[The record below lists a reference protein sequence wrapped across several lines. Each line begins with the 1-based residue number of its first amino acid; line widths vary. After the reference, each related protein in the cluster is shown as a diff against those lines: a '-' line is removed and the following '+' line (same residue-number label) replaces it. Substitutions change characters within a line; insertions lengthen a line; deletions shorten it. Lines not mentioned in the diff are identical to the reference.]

1 MEHRPSNLYP
11 ESEEAESGPEQG
23 TDEEGEEGVIGGT
36 SLEQAQLAYIFTGNS
51 PMRLGQLIFTSG
63 AGGSF
68 SRCQQRRA
76 GLRGEEDI
84 DPVPNPEGQRL
95 MKSGEF
101 GSVRFSIDTD
111 DFTKRP
117 SRESKGDSVGVR
129 SESVPST
136 SLSKLLLQR
145 ELGCYTGGRER
156 RLNQLVAQSMVPSTN
171 ADFIV
176 HYDNRSYSGQ
186 FSEDGNFF
194 YSCSQDF
201 RVRMYDTSNPYQWK
215 YYKTVDYI
223 DGRWTI
229 TDATLSPDN
238 RHLAYSSITA
248 RVCLASTAPE
258 DDGVHPLDFSNGRHR
273 NRNAMDPRY
282 GIWSI
287 RFSGDGREIV
297 AGANDCCLYVYDIE
311 TLTPVLR
318 LEGHKEDVNAVCYGD
333 RASPHIVYSGSD
345 DATVK
350 VWDRRSMADGR
361 EVGVFVGHTEGLTY
375 VDSKG
380 DGRYVLSNGKDQTMK
395 LWDVRKMIDKK
406 ESDSMAPRNYGTG
419 FDYRRDR
426 YGEPSTK
433 HPYDC
438 SLVTYRGHSV
448 LKTLIRCHFSPPTST
463 GSRYVY
469 TGSADGKAK
478 IYNIDAT
485 EVATIDVHAAT
496 IGSRPMDPDLIHRSY
511 YYSGSGTTAWRTCV
525 RDVSWH
531 PSAPALATTSWNG
544 FGLSTGTVTL
554 HSWNST
560 GGKPK
565 IYNAKLQTDLFE
577 NDLGYS
583 EEDEEESEY
592 AETESGQSE
601 DY

>member
-1 MEHRPSNLYP
+1 MDHQPPNSH
-11 ESEEAESGPEQG
+11 S
-23 TDEEGEEGVIGGT
+23 EGEEDESELEQNIGEGQEGLIGGAA
-36 SLEQAQLAYIFTGNS
+36 LEQHARQLAYILSGNS
-51 PMRLGQLIFTSG
+51 PMRIGQLIFASG
-63 AGGSF
+63 TGRSF
-68 SRCQQRRA
+68 PGCQQRRVS
-76 GLRGEEDI
+76 LRSGEGI
-84 DPVPNPEGQRL
+84 DPVPNPEGQEL
-95 MKSGEF
+95 MRSGEF
-101 GSVRFSIDTD
+101 GSD
-111 DFTKRP
+111 DFTK
-117 SRESKGDSVGVR
+117 SRSWESGGDSTGVR
-129 SESVPST
+129 RKSVPNT
-136 SLSKLLLQR
+136 SISKLLLQR
-145 ELGCYTGGRER
+145 ELGCYTSGRER
-156 RLNQLVAQSMVPSTN
+156 RLNQLVAQLMVPSTN

-176 HYDNRSYSGQ
+176 HYDTRSYSGQ

-223 DGRWTI
+223 GGRWTI

-238 RHLAYSSITA
+238 RHLAYSSITT

-258 DDGVHPLDFSNGRHR
+258 DDEMHPLEFSNGRNH
-273 NRNAMDPRY
+273 NRNAMDPRC

-287 RFSGDGREIV
+287 RFCGDGREIV
-297 AGANDCCLYVYDIE
+297 AGANDGCLYVYDIE
-311 TLTPVLR
+311 TRTPVLR
-318 LEGHKEDVNAVCYGD
+318 LGGHEKDVNAVCYGD
-333 RASPHIVYSGSD
+333 RASPHIIYSGSD
-345 DATVK
+345 DATIK

-395 LWDVRKMIDKK
+395 LWDIRKMMDKGK
-406 ESDSMAPRNYGTG
+406 FDSMAHRNYGIG

-426 YGEPSTK
+426 YTEPPTK
-433 HPYDC
+433 HPCDC

-448 LKTLIRCHFSPPTST
+448 LKTLVRCHFSPPTST

-469 TGSADGKAK
+469 TGSADGKVK

-496 IGSRPMDPDLIHRSY
+496 IGSRPMDPDLMHNSY
-511 YYSGSGTTAWRTCV
+511 HHWGGGTTAWRTCV

-554 HSWNST
+554 HSWNSA

-565 IYNAKLQTDLFE
+565 SYNAKLQADFLE
-577 NDLGYS
+577 NDMGEYS
-583 EEDEEESEY
+583 EDGEY
-592 AETESGQSE
+592 VETESGESE
-601 DY
+601 GY

>member
-1 MEHRPSNLYP
+1 MDYQPS
-11 ESEEAESGPEQG
+11 SSHS
-23 TDEEGEEGVIGGT
+23 EGEEVG
-36 SLEQAQLAYIFTGNS
+36 SRLEQNIGEEEEEDLVGGAAFEQARRLAYLLTGNS
-51 PMRLGQLIFTSG
+51 PMRIGRLILASG
-63 AGGSF
+63 PGRSF
-68 SRCQQRRA
+68 PGCRQRRA
-76 GLRGEEDI
+76 SLRSGEDV
-84 DPVPNPEGQRL
+84 DPVPNLEGRKL

-101 GSVRFSIDTD
+101 GSD

-117 SRESKGDSVGVR
+117 NWESKGDSAGVR
-129 SESVPST
+129 NKSIPRT

-145 ELGCYTGGRER
+145 ELGHYTGGRER

-171 ADFIV
+171 ADFIA
-176 HYDNRSYSGQ
+176 HYNTRSYSGQ

-194 YSCSQDF
+194 YCCSQDF
-201 RVRMYDTSNPYQWK
+201 RVRMYDTSDPYQWK

-223 DGRWTI
+223 GGRWTI

-238 RHLAYSSITA
+238 RHLAYSSITT
-248 RVCLASTAPE
+248 RVCLASTTPE
-258 DDGVHPLDFSNGRHR
+258 DDEMHPLEFSNSRNH

-297 AGANDCCLYVYDIE
+297 AGANDGCLYVYDIE
-311 TLTPVLR
+311 TRTPVLR
-318 LEGHKEDVNAVCYGD
+318 LGGHREDVNAVCYGD
-333 RASPHIVYSGSD
+333 RASPHIIYSGSD
-345 DATVK
+345 DTTVK

-380 DGRYVLSNGKDQTMK
+380 DGRYVLSNSKDQTMK
-395 LWDVRKMIDKK
+395 LWDIRKMMAK
-406 ESDSMAPRNYGTG
+406 EKFDSMAHKNYGTG
-419 FDYRRDR
+419 FDYRSNP
-426 YGEPSTK
+426 YTEPPTK
-433 HPYDC
+433 HPDDC

-469 TGSADGKAK
+469 TGSADGKVK

-485 EVATIDVHAAT
+485 EAATIDVYAAT
-496 IGSRPMDPDLIHRSY
+496 VGSRPMDPDLMHNTY
-511 YYSGSGTTAWRTCV
+511 HHWGDGTPAWQTCV

-531 PSAPALATTSWNG
+531 PSAPALATISWNG

-554 HSWNST
+554 HSWNSA

-565 IYNAKLQTDLFE
+565 IYNAKLQADLLE
-577 NDLGYS
+577 SEIGEYS
-583 EEDEEESEY
+583 EEDEEGEY
-592 AETESGQSE
+592 AGTESGESE
-601 DY
+601 GY